1 MSGKKAQEIL
11 TNAIDALK
19 SGEMSP
25 REAKEIA
32 SQFNLGNESPEAKK
46 VTRTSKGLQDTLFD
60 EIDSL
65 RDGTTTPQSARTV
78 ASLASGIIQTA
89 RLEMDH
95 ARFVSEKRGDPDQT
109 GTKAITLGSVA

>member
-1 MSGKKAQEIL
+1 MTEQ
-11 TNAIDALK
+11 
-19 SGEMSP
+19 
-25 REAKEIA
+25 
-32 SQFNLGNESPEAKK
+32 KK
-46 VTRTSKGLQDTLFD
+46 VVRTSKGLQDTLFD

-95 ARFVSEKRGDPDQT
+95 ARFISEQRGDN
-109 GTKAITLGSVA
+109 GSTKAITLGSPAEELDKLVAED